1 MKIFAGESVDVNS
14 FSNMAGNQAA
24 RVILRCPGKS
34 EATKLVLLPKTMQ
47 ELLELGGKK
56 FECQCTKVVSAEG
69 AEIDEIELIRDGDQ
83 LSLICDE

>member
-1 MKIFAGESVDVNS
+1 MNSFAGESVDVNS
-14 FSNMAGNQAA
+14 FANVTENPAA
-24 RVILRCPGKS
+24 RVILKCPGKS

-56 FECQCTKVVSAEG
+56 FECHCTKVVSVEG

-83 LSLICDE
+83 LSLICND